1 MMEALL
7 LRHFMLNNNGL
18 ATTWIESFILKGN
31 SKDKFSILTST
42 FTIIICSILLIISAK
57 IKVDLY
63 TIPMTMQPLAILIIA
78 MLCGRNLAACSISL
92 YLFQGMIGLPVFANG
107 GGMLYLMGPTG
118 GFLFGFLIAGIIM
131 GELADRGWG
140 QHILKAFLA
149 MLLGLF
155 IIYFFGIIQLS
166 LFLSFEKAI
175 LMMKLYMIGDFYKLL
190 LATLLVPQIWKL
202 TKKH

>member
-1 MMEALL
+1 
-7 LRHFMLNNNGL
+7 MLNNNGL
-18 ATTWIESFILKGN
+18 ATTWIESFTLKGN

-175 LMMKLYMIGDFYKLL
+175 LMMKLYMVGDFYKLL
-190 LATLLVPQIWKL
+190 LATLLVTQIWKL
-202 TKKH
+202 TKKHS

>member
-1 MMEALL
+1 
-7 LRHFMLNNNGL
+7 MLNNNGL

-166 LFLSFEKAI
+166 LFLNFEKAI

>member
-1 MMEALL
+1 
-7 LRHFMLNNNGL
+7 MLNNNGL
-18 ATTWIESFILKGN
+18 ATTWIESFTLKGN

-175 LMMKLYMIGDFYKLL
+175 MMMKLYMIGDFYKLL

>member
-1 MMEALL
+1 
-7 LRHFMLNNNGL
+7 MLNNNGL
-18 ATTWIESFILKGN
+18 ATTWIESFTLKGN

-42 FTIIICSILLIISAK
+42 LTIIICSILLIISAK

-118 GFLFGFLIAGIIM
+118 GFLFGFLVAGIIM

>member
-1 MMEALL
+1 
-7 LRHFMLNNNGL
+7 MLNNNGL

>member
-1 MMEALL
+1 
-7 LRHFMLNNNGL
+7 MLNNNGL

-140 QHILKAFLA
+140 QHILKAFLV
-149 MLLGLF
+149 MFFGLF

>member
-1 MMEALL
+1 MI
-7 LRHFMLNNNGL
+7 NNNGL
-18 ATTWIESFILKGN
+18 TTTWIESFTLKGN

-175 LMMKLYMIGDFYKLL
+175 LMMKLYMVGDFYKLL
-190 LATLLVPQIWKL
+190 LATLLVTQIWKL
-202 TKKH
+202 TKKHS

>member
-1 MMEALL
+1 MI
-7 LRHFMLNNNGL
+7 NNNGL
-18 ATTWIESFILKGN
+18 TTTWIESFTLKGN

-78 MLCGRNLAACSISL
+78 MLCGRNLAAGSISL

-118 GFLFGFLIAGIIM
+118 GFLFGFLIAAIIM

-140 QHILKAFLA
+140 RNILKAFIA
-149 MLLGLF
+149 MFLGLF

-175 LMMKLYMIGDFYKLL
+175 LMMKLYMVGDFYKLL
-190 LATLLVPQIWKL
+190 LATLLVTQIWKL
-202 TKKH
+202 TKKHS

>member
-1 MMEALL
+1 MI
-7 LRHFMLNNNGL
+7 NNNGL
-18 ATTWIESFILKGN
+18 TITWIESFTLKGN

-78 MLCGRNLAACSISL
+78 MLCGRNLAAGSISL

-118 GFLFGFLIAGIIM
+118 GFLFGFLIAAIIM

-140 QHILKAFLA
+140 RHILKAFIA
-149 MLLGLF
+149 MFLGLF

-175 LMMKLYMIGDFYKLL
+175 LMMKLYMVGDFYKLL
-190 LATLLVPQIWKL
+190 LATLLVTQIWKL
-202 TKKH
+202 TKKHS

>member
-1 MMEALL
+1 
-7 LRHFMLNNNGL
+7 MLNNNGL

-140 QHILKAFLA
+140 QHILKAFLV
-149 MLLGLF
+149 MFLGLF

-190 LATLLVPQIWKL
+190 LATLLVSQIWKL

>member
-1 MMEALL
+1 MI
-7 LRHFMLNNNGL
+7 NNNGL
-18 ATTWIESFILKGN
+18 TTTWIESFTLKGN

-78 MLCGRNLAACSISL
+78 MLCGRNLAAGSISL

-118 GFLFGFLIAGIIM
+118 GFLFGFLIAAIIM

-140 QHILKAFLA
+140 RHILKAFIA
-149 MLLGLF
+149 MFLGLF

-175 LMMKLYMIGDFYKLL
+175 LMMKLYMVGDFYKLL
-190 LATLLVPQIWKL
+190 LELY
-202 TKKH
+202 